1 MAKIDFQRIKNYLE
15 YLVGGRSK
23 TTMRLRHHNLLFSLY
38 FLFYSGLLVGY
49 FRWGCFITKIFLLS
63 EENTLIMPFDENRLE
78 PCFLTKILNGMQILP
93 SFSIITRLFLFSHKS
108 YIHHIVQCKNNP
120 THWKKKNCFV
130 KEKTSLLWE
139 CVFFSTK
146 GLSCCCRYAD
156 GNLCPW
162 GIIPDDGGS
171 EEWQD
176 PL

>member
-108 YIHHIVQCKNNP
+108 SLWVYSAKITPP
-120 THWKKKNCFV
+120 T
-130 KEKTSLLWE
+130 ERRKTVLLKRKHLY
-139 CVFFSTK
+139 CGNVSFSQQRAFPAAAATQMEIYVPE
-146 GLSCCCRYAD
+146 G
-156 GNLCPW
+156 
-162 GIIPDDGGS
+162 
-171 EEWQD
+171 
-176 PL
+176 